1 MGMNQKKL
9 YRNKEYSAINISIL
23 ILIAISIILSCWLS
37 QITAEKNV
45 ERRVTSESEFLA
57 RQQAEIIREVINE
70 HFKKAATLAGMI
82 ENGLSFYDKE
92 NQDILNTFAEMNN
105 LRMLG
110 YADAKGNVITH
121 TGDEIGNISDDT
133 FFQEIVSG
141 EEKYVCQ
148 YLNKT
153 EFGNTPRII
162 FSTAVHQNEEI
173 AGIVFYSI
181 DTELLKESL
190 FQQSMFEDKE
200 SSFIVDKEGN
210 ILVRNKRMEE
220 NYGSVDKVE
229 DIYKSVEKKFKSSDS
244 GSIICGTD
252 NEEVFSYSAI
262 EQNDWYLICLI
273 DLDAARHTYAA
284 NLLAIQK
291 SITVLAVLF
300 VSTIFYFVLLLSMKI
315 KNANKAE
322 QEYKKQYD
330 RVLSL
335 LQKMKCMILEYD
347 VRTKEVKSNTSFEET
362 FGYGIQNEIFY
373 RMPEYKMAHPEF
385 DYDGF
390 VRELNYA
397 IEHKVTTSFETSYCE
412 DNSVYKMLS
421 IVMMPLIHENGQTT
435 NVFLSLRETSDEH
448 LQLKEMTDMF
458 DQIPGGTYRY
468 YLNYPAGLEYA
479 GKNLCKML
487 GYTVEEFYQK
497 VGSNYYEI
505 IVEKDREK
513 YKKFLKKAA
522 HSPGVNSCQYSMKCK
537 NGEIMDV
544 LDTMESIENSPD
556 IMYGY
561 SVVVDITEYVKR
573 RNIVQQEFVQ
583 LEQNLEMMRIQN
595 SASQMQPHFL
605 YNALSSIREV
615 VLIDPQYAS
624 DLIYDFTVYLRA
636 CIRTMQNG
644 EPIPIQQEINN
655 IRAYVNIEKMRMG
668 KRLEINYDLQSE
680 EFKIVPLSIQP
691 LVENA
696 VRHGIYPKG
705 REGGTITVK
714 TETLKEYN
722 LITVKDNGVGFDYQ
736 KVRDEVEKG
745 VRDSIGL
752 DNVMFRLKKQL
763 EASIV
768 IKSKIGEG
776 TVVTVSIRRERESD
790 ESDNS

>member
-1 MGMNQKKL
+1 
-9 YRNKEYSAINISIL
+9 
-23 ILIAISIILSCWLS
+23 
-37 QITAEKNV
+37 
-45 ERRVTSESEFLA
+45 
-57 RQQAEIIREVINE
+57 
-70 HFKKAATLAGMI
+70 
-82 ENGLSFYDKE
+82 
-92 NQDILNTFAEMNN
+92 
-105 LRMLG
+105 
-110 YADAKGNVITH
+110 
-121 TGDEIGNISDDT
+121 
-133 FFQEIVSG
+133 
-141 EEKYVCQ
+141 
-148 YLNKT
+148 
-153 EFGNTPRII
+153 
-162 FSTAVHQNEEI
+162 
-173 AGIVFYSI
+173 
-181 DTELLKESL
+181 
-190 FQQSMFEDKE
+190 
-200 SSFIVDKEGN
+200 
-210 ILVRNKRMEE
+210 
-220 NYGSVDKVE
+220 
-229 DIYKSVEKKFKSSDS
+229 
-244 GSIICGTD
+244 
-252 NEEVFSYSAI
+252 
-262 EQNDWYLICLI
+262 
-273 DLDAARHTYAA
+273 
-284 NLLAIQK
+284 
-291 SITVLAVLF
+291 
-300 VSTIFYFVLLLSMKI
+300 MKI